1 MQDGFIKVAVATPK
15 LRVADCE
22 YNGNEIIH
30 LIDEGL
36 KHKVKIMVFPE
47 LSITAYSCGD
57 LFLHDLL
64 LDQAME
70 QLKRIKEYTKGSD
83 IVVCVGMPFS
93 YHGALYNC
101 GVWIQDDRILG
112 IVPKTYLPM
121 YQEFYEGRYF
131 TRGKEEVTLLDLW
144 GEYVPFGSRL
154 LLKCEEM
161 KELVLG
167 CEICEDLW
175 VPHSPSV
182 DHCVAGATVIANLS
196 ASNEIVNKAESRKQL
211 ILMQSKK
218 LCCGYLYTSVGDGE
232 STTDVV
238 YSGYRMIGELG
249 KDLASSELFTTGLLI
264 GELDVKRIAEERRK
278 MLSFHQTKEV
288 DGYCIQQFSLTME
301 ETKLQ
306 RKFSMTPFVP
316 RTKEKRENHCERI
329 LTLQALGLKK
339 RLEHTNC
346 KYSILGISGGLDST
360 LALLVTVRTYDLLS
374 IPRNQIICVTMPCYG
389 TTDRT
394 YQNSIHLVKT
404 LGATLREI
412 PIHKAVDQHFIDID
426 HNKDEH
432 NIVYENAQARERTQ
446 VLMDVANQYN
456 GMVIGTGDM
465 SELALGWA
473 TYNGDHMSMYGVNCS
488 VPKTMVYHLVKY
500 DCEKTENMEVKS
512 ILQDIL
518 DTPVSPELLPPV
530 EGEIAQKTEE
540 VVGPYELHDF
550 FLYYTLR
557 FCYPPRKVFRLAKLV
572 FLEKY
577 EEIVIYQWLRTF
589 YWRFFSQQFKRSCLP
604 DGPKVGSISLSPRG
618 DFRMVSD
625 VSSALW
631 LKEMDKIKEQI
642 LVKE

>member
-1 MQDGFIKVAVATPK
+1 MRDGFIKVAVATPK
-15 LRVADCE
+15 VRVADCE
-22 YNGNEIIH
+22 YNTNEIIH
-30 LIDEGL
+30 LIEEGM
-36 KHKVKIMVFPE
+36 KQNVKIMVFPE

-64 LDQAME
+64 LEQAME
-70 QLKRIKEYTKGSD
+70 QLKRIKKITKFSE
-83 IVVCVGMPFS
+83 ILVCVGIPFS
-93 YHGALYNC
+93 YRGALYNC
-101 GVWIQDDRILG
+101 GVWVQNDRILG

-131 TRGKEEVTLLDLW
+131 TRGKEEINLIDLW
-144 GEYVPFGSRL
+144 GEYVPFGSRIL
-154 LLKCEEM
+154 LECEEM
-161 KELVLG
+161 KELVLS

-182 DHCVAGATVIANLS
+182 DHCIAGATVIANLS
-196 ASNEIVNKAESRKQL
+196 ASNEIVKKAEARKQL
-211 ILMQSKK
+211 ILTQSKK
-218 LCCGYLYTSVGDGE
+218 LCCGYLYASAGDGE

-249 KDLASSELFTTGLLI
+249 KELKSSKLFTTGLLI
-264 GELDVKRIAEERRK
+264 SELDVKRIAEERRK
-278 MLSFHQTKEV
+278 MISFYQKKEE
-288 DGYCIQQFSLTME
+288 DGYCIQ
-301 ETKLQ
+301 
-306 RKFSMTPFVP
+306 RFSMTLEETQISRQFSKTPFIP
-316 RTKEKRENHCERI
+316 RDKAKRKNHCEQI
-329 LTLQALGLKK
+329 LMLQAQGLKK
-339 RLEHTNC
+339 RLVHTKC
-346 KYSILGISGGLDST
+346 QYSILGISGGLDST
-360 LALLVTVRTYDLLS
+360 LALLVTVKTYDLLS
-374 IPRNQIICVTMPCYG
+374 IPREQIICVTMPCYG

-394 YQNSIHLVKT
+394 YQNAVNLVKS

-412 PIHKAVDQHFIDID
+412 PIHKAVDQHFIDIG
-426 HNKDEH
+426 HNKEEH
-432 NIVYENAQARERTQ
+432 DIVYENAQARERTQ

-488 VPKTMVYHLVKY
+488 VPKTMVYHLVKH
-500 DCEKTENMEVKS
+500 DCENIENMEVKS

-557 FCYPPRKVFRLAKLV
+557 FAYPPKKIFRLAKMV
-572 FLEKY
+572 FSDKY
-577 EEIVIYQWLRTF
+577 EKSVIYHWLRTF

-631 LKEMDKIKEQI
+631 IKEMDEIKES
-642 LVKE
+642 L